1 MYKSGQPQLLSRA
14 SHCRII
20 IVPRSITIIYVSI
33 NLFKAFV
40 EYYSGYR
47 YSHCR
52 LGISAHK
59 SSATQVDDG
68 KFCAAVI
75 AILCATILNR
85 TPSNYELILTPFAA
99 FIAAQQQPEL
109 YRAMLMNVFLFFPL
123 GLTLSNALPRKW
135 HRWGRIALTTFV
147 GCILSVGIEYTQY
160 RYALGMVEVDDVICN
175 TLGAFIGSTS
185 LLIAHAIEKHKE
197 RAWHTNM
204 TLTATERQFL
214 HIAKAAVSGGEVTAE
229 NVDWPAV
236 FTLANQ
242 QKLLPILFEAVR
254 KTPAAAENAALF
266 AAVKQQVIAQ
276 VLHQTMRA
284 SEFADLYQKLRA
296 AGLHPIVVKGQ
307 LCSRLYPQTDHR
319 ISADD
324 DLYIPDAEFMA
335 CHEQLLANGLTTDTP
350 ADELPTA
357 DEVSYTKDGSPLYI
371 ELHRHLFDSAEDA
384 HDELNHFFAD
394 LNPVEIDGLLAMPP
408 HEHLLYLILHAYKH
422 FVRSGIGLRQ
432 FCDIGLWARA
442 YHVEIDWQRLH
453 EQCESVH
460 AATFAAAAFCIAR
473 EYLGIDFDLPTP
485 WDASIDAEPLLHD
498 TLCGGVYGSNDLTRL
513 HSSTVTLNAV
523 KASRTGEKS
532 SVLSTVFPKREYLER
547 RYPYLK
553 KRPYLL
559 PVAWAQRIAHY
570 ASEKQSG
577 ADNSASGSI
586 KLAKER
592 IELMKRYGIMD

>member
-1 MYKSGQPQLLSRA
+1 MSTIMMRHIYAIPLHMVIFLMLALL
-14 SHCRII
+14 
-20 IVPRSITIIYVSI
+20 IVWTMLFLHQNQRKRSIINAVLCSITALTILY
-33 NLFKAFV
+33 
-40 EYYSGYR
+40 
-47 YSHCR
+47 
-52 LGISAHK
+52 
-59 SSATQVDDG
+59 
-68 KFCAAVI
+68 
-75 AILCATILNR
+75 ATILTR
-85 TPSNYELILTPFAA
+85 TPGVPAVILAPFAA
-99 FIAAQQQPEL
+99 LAAARIQPEI
-109 YRAMLMNVFLFFPL
+109 YREMLMNVFLFFPL

-135 HRWGRIALTTFV
+135 HRWLRIILTTFV
-147 GCILSVGIEYTQY
+147 SCALSAGIEYAQY
-160 RYALGMVEVDDVICN
+160 RYALGMAEVDDVICN

-185 LLIAHAIEKHKE
+185 LLIAPAIEKYRE
-197 RAWHTNM
+197 RVWHTNM
-204 TLTATERQFL
+204 TLTTTETQFL
-214 HIAKAAVSGGEVTAE
+214 HIAKAAISGGDLPAE
-229 NVDWPAV
+229 KVDWPAI

-254 KTPAAAENAALF
+254 KMPAAEENVALF
-266 AAVKQQVIAQ
+266 AVTKQQVIGQ
-276 VLHQTMRA
+276 VLNQTVRSA
-284 SEFADLYQKLRA
+284 EFSDLYHKLRS

-307 LCSRLYPQTDHR
+307 LCSRLYPLKDHR

-324 DLYIPDAEFMA
+324 DLYISDAEFMA

-350 ADELPTA
+350 TDELATA
-357 DEVSYTKDGSPLYI
+357 DEVSYTKNGSPLYI

-394 LNPVEIDGLLAMPP
+394 LNPVEIDGFLAMPP
-408 HEHLLYLILHAYKH
+408 HEHLLYLLLHAYKH

-442 YHVEIDWQRLH
+442 YHGEIDWQRLH

-460 AATFAAAAFCIAR
+460 AATFAAAAFHIAG
-473 EYLGIDFDLPTP
+473 EYLGIEFDLPAP
-485 WDASIDAEPLLHD
+485 WDGSIDVEPLLHD
-498 TLCGGVYGSNDLTRL
+498 SLCGGVYGSNDLTRL

-532 SVLSTVFPKREYLER
+532 SVLRTVFPKREYLER

-559 PVAWAQRIAHY
+559 PVAWVQRLAHY

-577 ADNSASGSI
+577 TDNSASGSI

-592 IELMKRYGIMD
+592 IELMKRYDIMD

>member
-1 MYKSGQPQLLSRA
+1 MLHYIYSRSFIGVITFMALALAAWGALPARVGARRWRWGNLVLVLLMAAAILYATLFSRA
-14 SHCRII
+14 EGS
-20 IVPRSITIIYVSI
+20 T
-33 NLFKAFV
+33 
-40 EYYSGYR
+40 G
-47 YSHCR
+47 
-52 LGISAHK
+52 
-59 SSATQVDDG
+59 
-68 KFCAAVI
+68 
-75 AILCATILNR
+75 
-85 TPSNYELILTPFAA
+85 LILAPFASLT
-99 FIAAQQQPEL
+99 AARQQPEL
-109 YRAMLMNVFLFFPL
+109 YREMLMNVFLFFPL
-123 GLTLSNALPRKW
+123 GLTLSNALPQKW
-135 HRWGRIALTTFV
+135 HRWGRIALTTLI
-147 GCILSVGIEYTQY
+147 GCVFSAGIEYTQY
-160 RYALGMVEVDDVICN
+160 RYALGMAEVDDVICN

-185 LLIAHAIEKHKE
+185 LLIAHAIEKSRE
-197 RAWHTNM
+197 RVRHTNM

-214 HIAKAAVSGGEVTAE
+214 HIAKAAVSGGALPAE

-236 FTLANQ
+236 FALAGQ
-242 QKLLPILFEAVR
+242 QKLLPIVFEAAR
-254 KTPAAAENAALF
+254 KTPAAEENAVLF

-284 SEFADLYQKLRA
+284 SEFAGLYQNLRA
-296 AGLHPIVVKGQ
+296 AGLHPVVVKGQ
-307 LCSRLYPQTDHR
+307 LCSRLYPLKDHR

-324 DLYIPDAEFMA
+324 DLLIPDGEFMA
-335 CHEQLLANGLTTDTP
+335 CHEQFLANGLTTDVP

-357 DEVSYTKDGSPLYI
+357 DEVSYTKNDSPLYI

-394 LNPVEIDGLLAMPP
+394 LNPVEMDGFLAMPP

-442 YHVEIDWQRLH
+442 YHAEIDWQRLH
-453 EQCESVH
+453 EQCTSVH
-460 AATFAAAAFCIAR
+460 AATFAAAAFCVAR
-473 EYLGIDFDLPTP
+473 AYLGIEFDLPAP
-485 WDASIDAEPLLHD
+485 WSDAVDVEPLLHD
-498 TLCGGVYGSNDLTRL
+498 TLCGGVYGSNDYTRL

-532 SVLSTVFPKREYLER
+532 SVLSTLFPKREYLER

-553 KRPYLL
+553 ECPYML
-559 PVAWAQRIAHY
+559 PVAWVQRIAHY

-592 IELMKRYGIMD
+592 IELMKQYGIMD

>member
-1 MYKSGQPQLLSRA
+1 MA
-14 SHCRII
+14 
-20 IVPRSITIIYVSI
+20 
-33 NLFKAFV
+33 NFV
-40 EYYSGYR
+40 
-47 YSHCR
+47 
-52 LGISAHK
+52 L
-59 SSATQVDDG
+59 
-68 KFCAAVI
+68 FCAAVI
-75 AILCATILNR
+75 AILYATILNR
-85 TPSNYELILTPFAA
+85 TPGNYELILTPFAA
-99 FIAAQQQPEL
+99 LSAARQQPEL
-109 YRAMLMNVFLFFPL
+109 YREMLMNVFLFFPL

-135 HRWGRIALTTFV
+135 HRWGRIALTTLI
-147 GCILSVGIEYTQY
+147 GCILSVGIEYAQY
-160 RYALGMVEVDDVICN
+160 RYALGMAEVDDVICN

-185 LLIAHAIEKHKE
+185 LLIAHAIEKSRE

-204 TLTATERQFL
+204 TLTSTETQFL
-214 HIAKAAVSGGEVTAE
+214 HIAKAAVSGGALPAE
-229 NVDWPAV
+229 NVDWPAI

-254 KTPAAAENAALF
+254 KMPAAEENVALF
-266 AAVKQQVIAQ
+266 AVTKQQVIGQ
-276 VLHQTMRA
+276 VLNQTVRSA
-284 SEFADLYQKLRA
+284 EFTELYCKLRS

-307 LCSRLYPQTDHR
+307 LCSRLYPLKDHR

-324 DLYIPDAEFMA
+324 DLLIPDGEFFA

-350 ADELPTA
+350 ADELATA
-357 DEVSYTKDGSPLYI
+357 DEVSYTKEGSPLYI

-384 HDELNHFFAD
+384 HDELNHFFTD
-394 LNPVEIDGLLAMPP
+394 LNPVEIDGFLAMPP
-408 HEHLLYLILHAYKH
+408 HEHLLYLLLHAYKH

-442 YHVEIDWQRLH
+442 YHAEIDWQRLH

-460 AATFAAAAFCIAR
+460 ASTFAAAAFRIAR
-473 EYLGIDFDLPTP
+473 DYLGIEFDLPAP
-485 WDASIDAEPLLHD
+485 WDGSIDVEPLLHD

-532 SVLSTVFPKREYLER
+532 SVLRTVFPKREYLER

-586 KLAKER
+586 KLGKER
-592 IELMKRYGIMD
+592 IELMKRYGIMN

>member
-1 MYKSGQPQLLSRA
+1 MNPWTVCILLLSLLLLWSMLCQRVGERRRVLLNTA
-14 SHCRII
+14 
-20 IVPRSITIIYVSI
+20 
-33 NLFKAFV
+33 LA
-40 EYYSGYR
+40 
-47 YSHCR
+47 
-52 LGISAHK
+52 
-59 SSATQVDDG
+59 
-68 KFCAAVI
+68 CAAAFI
-75 AILCATILNR
+75 ILYATILTR
-85 TPSNYELILTPFAA
+85 TPGSYELILTPFAT
-99 FIAAQQQPEL
+99 FTAALQQPEL
-109 YRAMLMNVFLFFPL
+109 YREMLMNIFLFFPL

-135 HRWGRIALTTFV
+135 HRWGKIALTTLV
-147 GCILSVGIEYTQY
+147 GCALSAGIEYAQY
-160 RYALGMVEVDDVICN
+160 RCALGLAETDDVICN
-175 TLGAFIGSTS
+175 TLGAFLGAVS
-185 LLIAHAIEKHKE
+185 LLVAHAIEKYRE

-204 TLTATERQFL
+204 TLTSTETQFL
-214 HIAKAAVSGGEVTAE
+214 HIAKAAVSGGALPAE
-229 NVDWPAV
+229 NVDWPAI

-242 QKLLPILFEAVR
+242 QKLLPILFEAAR
-254 KTPAAAENAALF
+254 ATPAAGENAVLF
-266 AAVKQQVIAQ
+266 AVTKQQVIGQ
-276 VLHQTMRA
+276 VLNQTVRSA
-284 SEFADLYQKLRA
+284 EFADLYRKLRS

-324 DLYIPDAEFMA
+324 DLLIPDGEFMA
-335 CHEQLLANGLTTDTP
+335 CHEQLLTNGLTTDTP
-350 ADELPTA
+350 ADELASA
-357 DEVSYTKDGSPLYI
+357 DEVSYTKKGSLLYI
-371 ELHRHLFDSAEDA
+371 ELHRHLFDSSEDA
-384 HDELNHFFAD
+384 HDDLNHFFTD
-394 LNPVEIDGLLAMPP
+394 INPVETDGFLAMPP

-460 AATFAAAAFCIAR
+460 AATFAAAAFCIAGD
-473 EYLGIDFDLPTP
+473 YLGIEFDLPAP
-485 WDASIDAEPLLHD
+485 WDGSIDVEPLLHD

-559 PVAWAQRIAHY
+559 PVAWMQRIAHY

-577 ADNSASGSI
+577 TDNSASGSI
-586 KLAKER
+586 KLGKER

>member
-1 MYKSGQPQLLSRA
+1 MLLSLLLLWSMLCQRVGERRRVLLNTA
-14 SHCRII
+14 
-20 IVPRSITIIYVSI
+20 
-33 NLFKAFV
+33 LA
-40 EYYSGYR
+40 
-47 YSHCR
+47 
-52 LGISAHK
+52 
-59 SSATQVDDG
+59 
-68 KFCAAVI
+68 CAAAFI
-75 AILCATILNR
+75 ILYATILTR
-85 TPSNYELILTPFAA
+85 TPGSYELILTPFAT
-99 FIAAQQQPEL
+99 FTAALQQPEL
-109 YRAMLMNVFLFFPL
+109 YREMLMNIFLFFPL

-135 HRWGRIALTTFV
+135 HRWGKIALTTLV
-147 GCILSVGIEYTQY
+147 GCALSAGIEYAQY
-160 RYALGMVEVDDVICN
+160 RCALGLAETDDVICN
-175 TLGAFIGSTS
+175 TLGAFLGAVS
-185 LLIAHAIEKHKE
+185 LLVAHAIEKYRE

-204 TLTATERQFL
+204 TLTSTETQFL
-214 HIAKAAVSGGEVTAE
+214 HIAKAAVSGGALPAE
-229 NVDWPAV
+229 NVDWPAI

-242 QKLLPILFEAVR
+242 QKLLPILFEAAR
-254 KTPAAAENAALF
+254 ATPAAGENAVLF
-266 AAVKQQVIAQ
+266 AVTKQQVIGQ
-276 VLHQTMRA
+276 VLNQTVRSA
-284 SEFADLYQKLRA
+284 EFADLYRKLRS

-324 DLYIPDAEFMA
+324 DLLIPDGEFMA
-335 CHEQLLANGLTTDTP
+335 CHEQLLTNGLTTDTP
-350 ADELPTA
+350 ADELASA
-357 DEVSYTKDGSPLYI
+357 DEVSYTKKGSLLYI
-371 ELHRHLFDSAEDA
+371 ELHRHLFDSSEDA
-384 HDELNHFFAD
+384 HDDLNHFFTD
-394 LNPVEIDGLLAMPP
+394 INPVETDGFLAMPP

-460 AATFAAAAFCIAR
+460 AATFAAAAFCIAGD
-473 EYLGIDFDLPTP
+473 YLGIEFDLPAP
-485 WDASIDAEPLLHD
+485 WDGSIDVEPLLHD

-559 PVAWAQRIAHY
+559 PVAWMQRIAHY

-577 ADNSASGSI
+577 TDNSASGSI
-586 KLAKER
+586 KLGKER